1 MQIFLVMRSEDDLSC
16 SCIQNGHRWESND
29 SWYVAGSF
37 LDLFLFVS
45 LLMLWW
51 VLTFFYFHHNLPKEL
66 VKQKFYNDCRIFRM
80 IPNFVAQFG
89 INGDS
94 VTQKYWRDKK
104 PIEDDPVK
112 YTNKRGTLSFAT
124 SGPNTRTTQV
134 FINVGENNSY
144 LDKEGFTPFAV
155 IVEGMNVVDK
165 MYSGYGENPNQSKIQ
180 NEGNVYLQRDFPKL
194 SYFKRV
200 YLESLT

>member
-1 MQIFLVMRSEDDLSC
+1 
-16 SCIQNGHRWESND
+16 
-29 SWYVAGSF
+29 
-37 LDLFLFVS
+37 
-45 LLMLWW
+45 
-51 VLTFFYFHHNLPKEL
+51 
-66 VKQKFYNDCRIFRM
+66 M

-94 VTQKYWRDKK
+94 VTQKYWRDEK

-134 FINVGENNSY
+134 FINVGENNAY